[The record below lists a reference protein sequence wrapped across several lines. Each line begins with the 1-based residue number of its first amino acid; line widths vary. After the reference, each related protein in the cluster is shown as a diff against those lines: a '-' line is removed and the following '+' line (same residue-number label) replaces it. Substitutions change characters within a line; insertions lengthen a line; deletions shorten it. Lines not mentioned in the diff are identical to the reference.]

1 MAAVRQATAS
11 DKQRIAK
18 KLISLL
24 KNRYKGSV
32 PKDTHPIL
40 ETILYAICLEN
51 SSFDDAIDAFGR
63 LDSSFFDLNEIR
75 VSSISELTHV
85 FSKLDQPEWR
95 ALRVRSVLHYV
106 FENRFEY
113 DFESLRRKTL
123 DLAGKQ
129 LAKIKE
135 LSPFVRCYT
144 LQASLGSHLVPV
156 DDVTR
161 NASVWLGFVTPNLS
175 IRRASDSLKSAVR
188 KADVPLFCYL
198 MRRLAT
204 DPKLRKTF
212 DSLDQK
218 SQKSK
223 KSQKEVFDLF
233 TSPERLP
240 ELFKTADS
248 RSRVATKKKK
258 TTASG
263 VKRSKTR
270 KKPAEKTTTR
280 KKTTAKKNV
289 KKKVSVKSHG
299 TKKTTTKRKTASRR

>member
-1 MAAVRQATAS
+1 MAAARHATAS

-24 KNRYKGSV
+24 KKRYNGSV

-51 SSFDDAIDAFGR
+51 SSFEEASDAFGR
-63 LDSSFFDLNEIR
+63 LELDFFDLNEIR
-75 VSSISELTHV
+75 VSSISELTCV

-95 ALRVRSVLHYV
+95 ALRVRSILHYV

-113 DFESLRRKTL
+113 DFELLRRKTL

-144 LQASLGSHLVPV
+144 LQTSLGSHLVPV
-156 DDVTR
+156 DEVTR
-161 NASVWLGFVTPNLS
+161 KASVWLGFVAPNHS
-175 IRRASDSLKSAVR
+175 VVRASDSLKSAVR

-198 MRRLAT
+198 LRRLAT
-204 DPKLRKTF
+204 DPKVQKIF

-218 SQKSK
+218 SK
-223 KSQKEVFDLF
+223 KKEVFDLF
-233 TSPERLP
+233 SSPERLP

-248 RSRVATKKKK
+248 RPRVAAKKIKTKV
-258 TTASG
+258 SG
-263 VKRSKTR
+263 SNRSQTN
-270 KKPAEKTTTR
+270 KKPVAKTTTR
-280 KKTTAKKNV
+280 KKTAAKKNV
-289 KKKVSVKSHG
+289 KKKASVKSRG
-299 TKKTTTKRKTASRR
+299 TKKTTSKRKTASRR

>member
-24 KNRYKGSV
+24 KKRYKGSV
-32 PKDTHPIL
+32 PKVDHPIL

-51 SSFDDAIDAFGR
+51 SSFDEANDAFGR
-63 LDSSFFDLNEIR
+63 LESNFFDLNEIR
-75 VSSISELTHV
+75 VSSITELTRV

-95 ALRVRSVLHYV
+95 ALRVRSILHYV

-144 LQASLGSHLVPV
+144 LQTSLGSHLVPV
-156 DDVTR
+156 DEVTR
-161 NASVWLGFVTPNLS
+161 KASVWLGFVAPNHS
-175 IRRASDSLKSAVR
+175 VVRASDSLKSAVR

-198 MRRLAT
+198 LRRLAT
-204 DPKLRKTF
+204 DPRLRKTF
-212 DSLDQK
+212 DALNQK
-218 SQKSK
+218 PQKV
-223 KSQKEVFDLF
+223 VFDLF
-233 TSPERLP
+233 SSPERLS
-240 ELFKTADS
+240 ELFKSADA
-248 RSRVATKKKK
+248 RSRTAVKKKK
-258 TTASG
+258 AKASG
-263 VKRSKTR
+263 SERPKTR
-270 KKPAEKTTTR
+270 KTPAAKTTTR
-280 KKTTAKKNV
+280 KKTTAKKTV
-289 KKKVSVKSHG
+289 KKKASVKSRG
-299 TKKTTTKRKTASRR
+299 TKKTKTKHKSASRR